1 MFEIGSYVIYRSEGV
16 CLISDIRN
24 ENFGAMGGADR
35 YYILT
40 PLNDPKSTV
49 FVPVSNER
57 LVSMMRPMLSA
68 EEIVRLCRELTDARL
83 EWIAESRAR
92 NTRFRDIL
100 AVGDR
105 RELIAMIH
113 TINEHIVATRKKGKK
128 PTGTDENA
136 LAKAKRLLLEEFG
149 ATTDLGNEAELMEL
163 LHGERIPH
171 AKQLQESR

>member
-16 CLISDIRN
+16 CLVSDIRN
-24 ENFGAMGGADR
+24 ENFGAMGGTDR

-68 EEIVRLCRELTDARL
+68 GEIVCLCNELSGERM
-83 EWIAESRAR
+83 EWIAENRAR
-92 NTRFRDIL
+92 NVRFRDIL
-100 AVGDR
+100 AIGDR
-105 RELIAMIH
+105 RDLIVMIH
-113 TINEHIVATRKKGKK
+113 TVNDHIDEAKRRGKK

-136 LAKAKRLLLEEFG
+136 LAKAKKLLLEEFG
-149 ATTDLGNEAELMEL
+149 ATTDLHDESQLMEVL
-163 LHGERIPH
+163 RGERIPN
-171 AKQLQESR
+171 ARPA